1 MYFLTVFP
9 TAKYSVPDLSR
20 LSALGA
26 IARLRSMTVRFPEG
40 SDFLCEEIVEI
51 DSSILPHSEVD
62 W

>member
-40 SDFLCEEIVEI
+40 STFFVKK
-51 DSSILPHSEVD
+51 SAK
-62 W
+62 